1 MISLHGTVAVG
12 ELSRQFSLDVGSE
25 IVGVFGANGIGKTSL
40 LRTIA
45 GLCPL
50 GEGELKVNGVIVDA
64 SAKHLFVQPE
74 LRNIGMVFQDHSLFP
89 FMTALDNAAFPL
101 TMRGMKRNVARKMA
115 METLEQF
122 GVANVA
128 EQLAPTLSG
137 GQSQRVAVARALIGD
152 PCVVLLDEPLSA
164 IDERSRNEVRSVI
177 ANKLSVLGVPTLI
190 VSHDQSDIVGLCS
203 RVERLNGE

>member
-12 ELSRQFSLDVGSE
+12 EFSRHFSLDVGSE

-45 GLCPL
+45 GLCTL
-50 GEGELKVNGVIVDA
+50 SEGELSVNGVIADA
-64 SAKHLFVQPE
+64 PAKHLFLQPE

-101 TMRGMKRNVARKMA
+101 VMRGMKRSAARKMA
-115 METLEQF
+115 NEMMEQF
-122 GVANVA
+122 GVAHVA

-137 GQSQRVAVARALIGD
+137 GQSQRVAIVRALVGA
-152 PCVVLLDEPLSA
+152 PRAVLLDEPLSA
-164 IDERSRNEVRSVI
+164 IDEESREGVRSLI
-177 ANKLSVLGVPTLI
+177 REHLSRLGVSAI
-190 VSHDQSDIVGLCS
+190 VVSHDRADLDHLCT
-203 RVERLNGE
+203 RIENYTR

>member
-12 ELSRQFSLDVGSE
+12 EFARQFSLDVGNE

-40 LRTIA
+40 LRTFA

-50 GEGELKVNGVIVDA
+50 SEGELKVNGVIVDA
-64 SAKHLFVQPE
+64 PAKHLFVQPE

-101 TMRGMKRNVARKMA
+101 TMRGMKRNVARKLA

-122 GVANVA
+122 GVTNVA

-137 GQSQRVAVARALIGD
+137 GQSQRVAIVRALVGS
-152 PCVVLLDEPLSA
+152 PQTVLLDEPLSA
-164 IDERSRNEVRSVI
+164 IDDESRESVRNQI
-177 ANKLSVLGVPTLI
+177 REHLDRLGVSAI
-190 VSHDQSDIVGLCS
+190 VVSHVRADLDHLCT
-203 RVERLNGE
+203 RIENYTR

>member
-12 ELSRQFSLDVGSE
+12 EFYRQFSLDVGNE

-50 GEGELKVNGVIVDA
+50 GEGELNVNGVLVDA
-64 SAKHLFVQPE
+64 PAMHLFVQPE

-101 TMRGMKRNVARKMA
+101 TMRGMKRNVARKVA

-137 GQSQRVAVARALIGD
+137 GQSQRVAIVRALVGS
-152 PCVVLLDEPLSA
+152 PQAVLLDEPLSA
-164 IDERSRNEVRSVI
+164 IDDESRESVRNQIREHLNRLGVSVI
-177 ANKLSVLGVPTLI
+177 V
-190 VSHDQSDIVGLCS
+190 VSHDRADLDHLCT
-203 RVERLNGE
+203 RIENYTR

>member
-12 ELSRQFSLDVGSE
+12 EFSRQFSLDVGNV

-50 GEGELKVNGVIVDA
+50 REGELNVNGTIVDA
-64 SAKHLFVQPE
+64 PAKHLFVQPE

-101 TMRGMKRNVARKMA
+101 MMRGMKRNVARKVA

-128 EQLAPTLSG
+128 QQLAPTLSG
-137 GQSQRVAVARALIGD
+137 GQSQRVAIVRALVGS
-152 PCVVLLDEPLSA
+152 PQAVLLDEPLSA
-164 IDERSRNEVRSVI
+164 IDDESRESVRNQIREHLDRLDVSAIV
-177 ANKLSVLGVPTLI
+177 
-190 VSHDQSDIVGLCS
+190 VSHDRADLDHLCS
-203 RVERLNGE
+203 RIENYTR

>member
-12 ELSRQFSLDVGSE
+12 EFSRQYSLDVGNE

-64 SAKHLFVQPE
+64 PAKHLFVQPE

-89 FMTALDNAAFPL
+89 FLTALDNAAFPL
-101 TMRGMKRNVARKMA
+101 TMRGMKRNAARKQA
-115 METLEQF
+115 MEVLEQF

-128 EQLAPTLSG
+128 QQLAPTLSG
-137 GQSQRVAVARALIGD
+137 GQSQRVAIVRALVGS
-152 PCVVLLDEPLSA
+152 PQAVLLDEPLSA
-164 IDERSRNEVRSVI
+164 IDDESRESVRNQI
-177 ANKLSVLGVPTLI
+177 REHLDRLGVSAI
-190 VSHDQSDIVGLCS
+190 VVSHDRADLDHLCT
-203 RVERLNGE
+203 RIENYTR

>member
-12 ELSRQFSLDVGSE
+12 EFSRQFSLDVGNE

-50 GEGELKVNGVIVDA
+50 GEGELKVNGAVVDEP
-64 SAKHLFVQPE
+64 AKHLFVQPE

-115 METLEQF
+115 MEMLEQF
-122 GVANVA
+122 DVANVT

-137 GQSQRVAVARALIGD
+137 GQSQRVAIVRALVGS
-152 PCVVLLDEPLSA
+152 PQAVLLDEPLSA
-164 IDERSRNEVRSVI
+164 IDDESRETVRNQIREHLDRLDVSAIV
-177 ANKLSVLGVPTLI
+177 
-190 VSHDQSDIVGLCS
+190 VSHDRADLDHLCN
-203 RVERLNGE
+203 RIENYTR

>member
-12 ELSRQFSLDVGSE
+12 EFSRHFSLDVGNE

-50 GEGELKVNGVIVDA
+50 SEGELKVNGVIVDA
-64 SAKHLFVQPE
+64 PAKHLFVQPE

-101 TMRGMKRNVARKMA
+101 TMRGMKRNVARKLA

-122 GVANVA
+122 GVTNVA

-137 GQSQRVAVARALIGD
+137 GQSQRVAIVRALVGS
-152 PCVVLLDEPLSA
+152 PQAVLLDEPLSA
-164 IDERSRNEVRSVI
+164 IDDESRESVRNQI
-177 ANKLSVLGVPTLI
+177 REHLNRLGVSAI
-190 VSHDQSDIVGLCS
+190 VVSHDRADLDHLCT
-203 RVERLNGE
+203 RIENYTR

>member
-12 ELSRQFSLDVGSE
+12 EFSRQFSLDVGNE

-50 GEGELKVNGVIVDA
+50 GEGELIVNGVIVDA
-64 SAKHLFVQPE
+64 PAMHLFVQPE

-115 METLEQF
+115 MEMLEQF
-122 GVANVA
+122 GVTNVA
-128 EQLAPTLSG
+128 QQLAPTLSG
-137 GQSQRVAVARALIGD
+137 GQSQRVAIVRALVGS
-152 PCVVLLDEPLSA
+152 PQAVLLDEPLSA
-164 IDERSRNEVRSVI
+164 IDDESRESVRNQI
-177 ANKLSVLGVPTLI
+177 REHLDRLGVSAI
-190 VSHDQSDIVGLCS
+190 VVSHDRADLDHLCT
-203 RVERLNGE
+203 RIENYTR

>member
-12 ELSRQFSLDVGSE
+12 AFSRHFSLEFGNE

-64 SAKHLFVQPE
+64 PAKKQFVRPE

-101 TMRGMKRNVARKMA
+101 TMRGMKRNIARKLA

-137 GQSQRVAVARALIGD
+137 GQSQRVAIVRALIGS
-152 PCVVLLDEPLSA
+152 PQAVLLDEPLSA
-164 IDERSRNEVRSVI
+164 IDDESRESVRNQI
-177 ANKLSVLGVPTLI
+177 REHLNRLGVSAI
-190 VSHDQSDIVGLCS
+190 MVSHDRADLDHLCT
-203 RVERLNGE
+203 RIENYTR